1 MVDQNAEI
9 GQLVTDYVAKKREIA
24 CVRSAINRR
33 AQLLETLAVAL
44 RRDSSD
50 VEAADEEFRLPR
62 GSETAAVRY
71 EDMEPLGIRDNL
83 RELHNALG
91 ERQRLENILREA
103 GLRELITADPPS
115 TDTPPLIR

>member
-24 CVRSAINRR
+24 CLRSAINRC
-33 AQLLETLAVAL
+33 AQQLETLAAAL

-62 GSETAAVRY
+62 GREAAVVRY

-83 RELHNALG
+83 RELHSALVLQRRIRGATFNA
-91 ERQRLENILREA
+91 RLFL
-103 GLRELITADPPS
+103 S
-115 TDTPPLIR
+115 